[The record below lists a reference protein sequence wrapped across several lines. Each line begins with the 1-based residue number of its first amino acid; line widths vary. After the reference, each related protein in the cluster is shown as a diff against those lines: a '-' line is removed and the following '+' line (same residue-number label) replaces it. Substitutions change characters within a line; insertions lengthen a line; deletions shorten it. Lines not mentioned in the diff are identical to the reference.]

1 MCWYGVTTKNQRGMR
16 VTEVTAI
23 PTAFATAMIDMFLQ
37 SAVLL
42 ATSVLLTAGIMHLL
56 IKFDDR
62 KKR

>member
-1 MCWYGVTTKNQRGMR
+1 MR